1 MSGEISKG
9 EVIGLIVRLAA
20 LTAMSYYTMKMLIDA
35 MDPTRKQKLA
45 AQKRAEKLLARLG
58 ISKDIHLNEYEIMIA
73 SQLVD
78 PSDIS
83 TSWKDIAG
91 LDNLVNELRETVIVP
106 IQKRKIFA
114 KSGLMS
120 APKGVLLHGPPGC
133 GKTMVAKATA
143 KEAGAK
149 FINLDISTL
158 TDKWYGESQK
168 IAGAVF
174 TLAGKIQP
182 CIIFID
188 EIDSLLRVR
197 DQHDHEAT
205 AMIKAQFMQLWDGM
219 ATDPA
224 NTVIVMGA
232 TNRPRDVDK
241 AILRRMPATF
251 RIGLPT
257 QEQRR
262 SILRTVLHLENVSEN
277 VDSLRV
283 AKLTEGFSGSDL
295 RELCRTAAVYRVRDY
310 IETQDEETFQDAEE
324 EESLRAITMEDLL
337 KALAKM
343 KESRVDCGYICPV
356 DLD

>member
-45 AQKRAEKLLARLG
+45 AQKRAEKLLASLG
-58 ISKDIHLNEYEIMIA
+58 IPKSIHLNEYEIMIA
-73 SQLVD
+73 SQLVE
-78 PSDIS
+78 PSAIATTWS
-83 TSWKDIAG
+83 DIAG
-91 LDNLVNELRETVIVP
+91 LDSLVTELRETVIVP
-106 IQKRKIFA
+106 IQKRKLFA

-143 KEAGAK
+143 KEAGAR
-149 FINLDISTL
+149 FINLDISSL

-174 TLAGKIQP
+174 TLAAKIQP

-205 AMIKAQFMQLWDGM
+205 AMIKAQFMQLWDGL